1 MHFKIW
7 YFHELLFQIRSRA
20 TCLHLSATTTAGVY
34 LILFSFEKNTTHSVV
49 LLFTGHLKCIR
60 HRIQLEEANALDKS
74 PAPQCD
80 QQRSGWQV
88 SNWLIYVILT
98 WWRPRRH
105 STIERY
111 KESVCKYVYPMVWTV
126 WNISGFFSFL
136 VSSDWTLFA

>member
-7 YFHELLFQIRSRA
+7 YFHELLFQLRSRA

-34 LILFSFEKNTTHSVV
+34 LILKHCPFCCSAIHRTSKMH
-49 LLFTGHLKCIR
+49 IR

-88 SNWLIYVILT
+88 SNWPIYVILT